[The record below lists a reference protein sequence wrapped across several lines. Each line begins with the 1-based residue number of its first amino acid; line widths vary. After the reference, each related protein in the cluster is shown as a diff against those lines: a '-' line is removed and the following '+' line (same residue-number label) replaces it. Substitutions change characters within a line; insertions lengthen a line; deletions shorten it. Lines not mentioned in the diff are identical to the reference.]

1 MHRSATQIT
10 IEFMSVLTLMT
21 SYIYWDTAE
30 GY

>member
-10 IEFMSVLTLMT
+10 IEVMSVSTLMT